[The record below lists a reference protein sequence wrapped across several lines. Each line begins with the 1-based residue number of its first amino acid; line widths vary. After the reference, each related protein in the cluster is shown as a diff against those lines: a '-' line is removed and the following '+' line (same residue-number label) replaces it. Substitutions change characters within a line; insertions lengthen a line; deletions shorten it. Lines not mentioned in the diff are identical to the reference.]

1 MHFDL
6 ATCRKQPALTPD
18 DDLLRLALEARGAV
32 VRAAPWDAID
42 PAAARSVCLR
52 STWDYHHRWA
62 EFRSWVECFA
72 AGADRLWNPAPTV
85 LWNADKIYLRE
96 LAEAG
101 VPMPATRWCEPGD
114 RPDAEAFLRELG
126 LPRAVLKPRV
136 SATAHGT
143 YALEPGRLLSEA
155 EWAPL
160 EASGA
165 LLQGFVPEILE
176 GEASLIFVDGAFT
189 HAVHKR
195 PAAGEFRVQRDFG
208 GTIVPLRPDASL
220 LTFADGVLDAVS
232 HAWVYARVDV
242 VSTARGPV
250 LMELEL
256 IEPDLFFA
264 QAPEAADRL
273 AAALIHRAAR
283 VVGAGRVARPPA
295 AGLT

>member
-32 VRAAPWDAID
+32 VRAAPWDTID
-42 PAAARSVCLR
+42 PGAAPSVCLR
-52 STWDYHHRWA
+52 STWDYHRRWA
-62 EFRSWVECFA
+62 EFRPWVQRFVA
-72 AGADRLWNPAPTV
+72 DPDRLWNPASTV

-96 LAEAG
+96 LADAG
-101 VPMPATRWCEPGD
+101 VAIPVTRWCEPGH
-114 RPDAEAFLRELG
+114 RPDIEAFLRELG
-126 LPRAVLKPRV
+126 LSRAVLKPRV

-143 YALEPGRLLSEA
+143 YALEPGQLLSEA
-155 EWAPL
+155 EWQPL
-160 EASGA
+160 EASGS

-176 GEASLIFVDGAFT
+176 GETSLIFVDGAFT

-220 LTFADGVLDAVS
+220 RAFAERVLEAVT
-232 HAWVYARVDV
+232 HAWVYARVDLV
-242 VSTARGPV
+242 RTVRGPV

-264 QAPEAADRL
+264 KAPEAADRL
-273 AAALIHRAAR
+273 AAALIRRAAGAR
-283 VVGAGRVARPPA
+283 GAGRVARPPA

>member
-6 ATCRKQPALTPD
+6 ATCRKQPAPTPD
-18 DDLLRLALEARGAV
+18 DDLLRRALEARGAV
-32 VRAAPWDAID
+32 VRAGPWDAID
-42 PAAARSVCLR
+42 PDAATSVCLR

-62 EFRSWVECFA
+62 EFRPWVQRFG
-72 AGADRLWNPAPTV
+72 AGPERLWNPAPTV

-101 VPMPATRWCEPGD
+101 VAIPATRWCEPGE
-114 RPDAEAFLRELG
+114 RPDIAAFRRELG
-126 LPRAVLKPRV
+126 LPRAVLKPRI

-143 YALEPGRLLSEA
+143 YALEPGRLLSDA
-155 EWAPL
+155 EWEPL
-160 EASGA
+160 EASGS
-165 LLQGFVPEILE
+165 LLQAFVPGILD
-176 GEASLIFVDGAFT
+176 GETSLIFVDGAFT

-208 GTIVPLRPDASL
+208 GTVVPLRPDASL
-220 LTFADGVLDAVS
+220 RAFAERVLGAVTR
-232 HAWVYARVDV
+232 AWVYARVDV
-242 VSTARGPV
+242 VGTARGPV

-264 QAPEAADRL
+264 RAPEAADRL

-283 VVGAGRVARPPA
+283 AAGAARVARPPA
-295 AGLT
+295 AGLI